1 MHPRSLPVV
10 AAVAVLDAAA
20 EVGAAA
26 ELAELAGL
34 VVDEALD
41 ELLPQAASSRH
52 VLAAAAAAINAVFL
66 TVCLQWARVA
76 GDRHN
81 GVVPPAQIA
90 RRLFPRRVGG

>member
-41 ELLPQAASSRH
+41 ELVPQAASSRH

-76 GDRHN
+76 EDRHN

>member
-10 AAVAVLDAAA
+10 DAVAVLDAAA
-20 EVGAAA
+20 EVGAV
-26 ELAELAGL
+26 AELAGL